1 MAEIDDIRKA
11 IENIEEKYLRDAIDI
26 ISDYNNENGTKI
38 DYRDRQIYELLQNAD
53 DCYTVDY
60 SEIAVKFELRNN
72 ILIIQNTGKPFD
84 ARGIISLMHP
94 NASSKYQGT
103 IGCKGLGFRAV
114 LNWTKK
120 ICIYTKE
127 FAVEFSEENAIKQLQ
142 HYREKS
148 NSDHVKELERINR
161 IAILSSPAI
170 HNDSVEISRWLDKE
184 FSTSIVLYCDNEYVE
199 AIQRQLKELQFE
211 ELLFLKH
218 IRYINIISPQAN
230 RNIVAVSEDGQ
241 FLIQENGNSVSEWT
255 VWNKTGTI
263 PQKDGTE
270 RNYELMIAYNNNEQE
285 RERIR
290 KNGVLYSYFKTEIPM
305 PFPFLVHGTF
315 ELKSERNNLI
325 KGSKN
330 NEILLTLLVDFISEK
345 GSELA
350 EKSGVCD
357 YGALKFLLPA
367 QPIYSLDTEYGF
379 TKKLKDKIRNY
390 KLFPTINETYIS
402 IEDDPKYSE
411 NRFDEYVSPTTFSNL
426 IKHCDDPTVSDYIR
440 ELQMNFYHDEECVEL
455 INHDADFYTQNGTNV
470 ELIKLYNKQYTFSRI
485 APKILV
491 DSDGHRITEDNIA
504 VFNNADNRFSLPTW
518 SEMRF
523 IDNKLEK
530 VLRDYWACSPR
541 RLMEILA
548 SYGCKEYS
556 FDRVLGELIS
566 QSKSD
571 KDKVTDL
578 LRWLYNG
585 WINNNCSF
593 ESGLTNVNV
602 RLLSREGKIVL
613 SSKCFFGK
621 EYNNNVGERIVSYL
635 KGAEFVADCET
646 LGLSK
651 EDLQNVRHFLSHL
664 GVKSFPRIESRKL
677 KGPEFDEYKNYNSA
691 IYTMLSS
698 GSERYP
704 YNKLFTQEGDRN
716 SIEVMDID
724 GLNDILANANY
735 VDILY
740 WILNDIDS
748 NLYSHLISK
757 NEVDDCSNMTGCP
770 YRKSIRIGKD
780 QMRSWLR
787 KKFSETEWLPTK
799 NGRKIN
805 CNNCTLASHELSP
818 MIEILDIDYTEI
830 TDVFGRTSK
839 KEVEALLE
847 NLGVAE
853 DIVDLPY
860 DKIYEILLKLPD
872 MDSDGLIGKPLYAK
886 LNRHFDS
893 AETNILTTNNKTY
906 NKFMKEGRVLADV
919 NGKLQ
924 YRPIGE
930 VYYVG
935 RKIYSD
941 DILKDY
947 PTIVL
952 PRRAGD
958 DKIQQLFGVRSIK
971 DIGAIKVIEVKHILN
986 DEFQTEYQKLLPYIY
1001 AKRIGTDTKNIA
1013 LSKLKSSKIILV
1025 KEARTEHDI
1034 SGVIKEGTLK
1044 DYELIYSEGVA
1055 YIKVPELIVSMS
1067 ELRNQIKF
1075 NSAAAE
1081 IITTILDL
1089 DGDKTAFSKIFE
1101 CASPTE
1107 IETHFRENDEQ
1118 TFSVLN
1124 LAKEKFNQQI
1134 DKCFEFWNALA
1145 TTLSRDIEDIKK
1157 QFGTLLPVDFDYNK
1171 INDITNL
1178 ELIIDLFKKVGIN
1191 VDDYNSNAYEHITL
1205 KPYFDKQF
1213 REFKV
1218 KYRNKYLCYF
1228 AKDLLGQGLCKEDFE
1243 IREKRYDFYVLD
1255 DVSMT
1260 NSIYFDFIPEL
1271 EKEFGVK
1278 FTDIQ
1283 NEDEDYKTYLLKLS
1297 SQPQPEVAPLEQSET
1312 SSNVSETIDYVAL
1325 NADIASQ
1332 TDGSTVSPKLAASNV
1347 NGGSNGGSNGTRHGG
1362 AYDGKTS
1369 IAKETDGFIAE
1380 SKVYNTLL
1388 AMIKGNGSVE
1398 WVSGNGWKAQ
1408 KAIHVDDSCG
1418 YDMKY
1423 IDENG
1428 RQHYVEVKGT
1438 SSENLEFILTKNEF
1452 NFAQSH
1458 KEQYELWFV
1467 FIKDGKAGTPHELG
1481 NIFMFNDGEDFFN
1494 NQVFSV
1500 EYHQFMLKAKI
1511 V

>member
-11 IENIEEKYLRDAIDI
+11 IENIKEKYSRDAIDI
-26 ISDYNNENGTKI
+26 ISDYNNENETKI
-38 DYRDRQIYELLQNAD
+38 DYRRRQIYELLQNAD
-53 DCYTVDY
+53 DCHTDKC
-60 SEIAVKFELRNN
+60 SEISVKFELSDN

-84 ARGIISLMHP
+84 ARGTISLMHP
-94 NASSKYQGT
+94 NASSKYEDT

-114 LNWTKK
+114 LNWAKK

-127 FAVEFSEENAIKQLQ
+127 FAVEFSEQNAIEQLQ
-142 HYREKS
+142 YYKEH
-148 NSDHVKELERINR
+148 SDSDNIAELERIDR
-161 IAILSSPAI
+161 VAILSSATI
-170 HNDSVEISRWLDKE
+170 NNDATEISKWLDE
-184 FSTSIVLYCDNEYVE
+184 GFSTSIILYCDDEYTEV
-199 AIQRQLKELQFE
+199 IQNQLKELQFE

-218 IRYINIISPQAN
+218 IRTIDIVSPKAN
-230 RNIVAVSEDGQ
+230 RNIEAVNENGY
-241 FLIQENGNSVSEWT
+241 FLIQEQNRLSEWI
-255 VWNKTGTI
+255 VWSKSGVI
-263 PQKDGTE
+263 PQDNGSEK
-270 RNYELMIAYNNNEQE
+270 NYELIIAYNNDEQA
-285 RERIR
+285 REKIR
-290 KNGVLYSYFKTEIPM
+290 KDGVLYSYFKTEIPM

-315 ELKSERNNLI
+315 ELTSERNSLI
-325 KGSKN
+325 KESKN
-330 NEILLTLLVDFISEK
+330 NEFLLEYLVDFISEK
-345 GSELA
+345 GSDLA
-350 EKSGVCD
+350 VSSEKCD
-357 YGALKFLLPA
+357 YSALKFLLPA
-367 QPIYSLDTEYGF
+367 QSLHFLDKEYSF
-379 TKKLKDKIRNY
+379 TAKLKDKIKNY
-390 KLFPTINETYIS
+390 KLFPTINGTYIS
-402 IEDDPKYSE
+402 IEDNPKYSE
-411 NRFDEYVSPTTFSNL
+411 YRFDKYVSPTTFSNL
-426 IKHCDDPTVSDYIR
+426 IKYCDDATVSAYIR
-440 ELQMNFYHDEECVEL
+440 ELGINFYYDRECVEL
-455 INHDADFYTQNGTNV
+455 INADADFYTQSGTNV
-470 ELIKLYNKQYTFSRI
+470 ELIKLYYKQYTHSNI

-491 DSDGHRITEDNIA
+491 DSEGHRITEDDIA
-504 VFNNADNRFSLPTW
+504 VFNNADNRFPLPTW

-530 VLRDYWACSPR
+530 ALRDYWVCSPR

-571 KDKVTDL
+571 KNKVTDL
-578 LRWLYNG
+578 LRWLYDG

-593 ESGLTNVNV
+593 ESSLTNVNV
-602 RLLSREGKIVL
+602 RLLSREGEIVL

-635 KGAEFVADCET
+635 KDAVFVADCET
-646 LGLSK
+646 LGLPK
-651 EDLQNVRHFLSHL
+651 EDLQSVKTFLSQL
-664 GVKSFPRIESRKL
+664 GVEFFPKIESRKL
-677 KGPEFDEYKNYNSA
+677 EWPEFYEYKNYNSA

-698 GSERYP
+698 GLDRYTHDE
-704 YNKLFTQEGDRN
+704 LFAQGRYRN
-716 SIEVMDID
+716 SIEVADID

-740 WILNDIDS
+740 WILNDR
-748 NLYSHLISK
+748 NLYYHLVSK

-770 YRKSIRIGKD
+770 YKKQYSRRIGKD

-787 KKFSETEWLPTK
+787 RKFSETEWLPTK
-799 NGRKIN
+799 NGRKVN

-818 MIEILDIDYTEI
+818 MIEILDIDYTKI
-830 TDVFGRTSK
+830 TNVFGRTSK

-853 DIVDLPY
+853 DVVDLPY

-906 NKFMKEGRVLADV
+906 NKFMKEGRVLANV

-1034 SGVIKEGTLK
+1034 SGIIKEGTLK

-1124 LAKEKFNQQI
+1124 QAKEKFNQQI

-1228 AKDLLGQGLCKEDFE
+1228 AKDLLGQGLYKEDFE

-1255 DVSMT
+1255 DVPMT

-1297 SQPQPEVAPLEQSET
+1297 SRPQPEVAPLKQSET

-1332 TDGSTVSPKLAASNV
+1332 TDGSTVSPKLAASDV

-1408 KAIHVDDSCG
+1408 KAIQVDDSCG

-1428 RQHYVEVKGT
+1428 HQHYVEVKGT

-1467 FIKDGKAGTPHELG
+1467 FIKDGKAGTPYELG